1 MGAGMAR
8 RGGPHIIL
16 TEGAI
21 RVTFGERTL
30 TILPAPALQNVEEPA
45 DFVVD
50 MDQIVSFDPPHEAE
64 EISVEQLKAIAHAI
78 EEEFDRLGLVVAFE

>member
-1 MGAGMAR
+1 MAKR
-8 RGGPHIIL
+8 ARPRIIL

-21 RVTFGERTL
+21 RVHWGDRVL
-30 TILPAPALQNVEEPA
+30 TILPAPALQNVEERA

-50 MDQIVSFDPPHEAE
+50 MDQIVSFDPPHESDE
-64 EISVEQLKAIAHAI
+64 VSVEQMQAITQAI

>member
-1 MGAGMAR
+1 MTR
-8 RGGPHIIL
+8 RGGPHIVL

-21 RVTFGERTL
+21 RVHWGERIL
-30 TILPAPALQNVEEPA
+30 TILPAPALQNVEERA

-50 MDQIVSFDPPHEAE
+50 MDQILNFDPPHEADE
-64 EISVEQLKAIAHAI
+64 VSVEQLQAIAQAI